1 MIEVPTQK
9 INDILIS
16 DTYKIVF
23 FNVKKAAS
31 SSITNYFFDHLNG
44 RRYSPCKHNEIHW
57 YKDYQDYFSFAFV
70 RNPFDR
76 LLSCYKNKIR
86 QPDIFDITQKG
97 IDKTFLPY
105 GSKFF
110 KEMTFKQFLEAVISL
125 HSEDYDRHF
134 GPQYPFVCDKY
145 ENVIVD
151 FIGRVENF
159 KIDFSFL
166 IEEQNLPQVD
176 LNYYW
181 HNKTT
186 VEAFHDEET
195 IELAKQ
201 VYGVEKD
208 MYFFYNNQDDF
219 SF

>member
-9 INDILIS
+9 INDVLIS
-16 DTYKIVF
+16 DKYKIVF

-31 SSITNYFFDHLNG
+31 SSISSYFFDHLDG
-44 RRYSPCKHNEIHW
+44 RTYCPCTCKEMHW
-57 YKDYQDYFSFAFV
+57 YKNYQDYFSFAFV
-70 RNPFDR
+70 RNPFNR
-76 LLSCYKNKIR
+76 LLSCYKNKII
-86 QPDIFDITQKG
+86 QPNIPNWKHDIGDIFKN
-97 IDKTFLPY
+97 Y
-105 GSKFF
+105 GSKFY
-110 KEMTFKQFLEAVISL
+110 KEMTFKQFLEAIISL
-125 HSEDYDRHF
+125 DPEDYDRHF
-134 GPQYPFVCDKY
+134 GPQYSFVCDKD

-159 KIDFSFL
+159 ERDFGFL
-166 IEEQNLPQVD
+166 IKQQNLPKVD

-186 VEAFHDEET
+186 VEAFYDEET
-195 IELAKQ
+195 MELAKQ

-208 MYFFYNNQDDF
+208 IQFFYNNQDDF